1 MSSYSEYIGVIAR
14 THGLDGTVV
23 LMDTIGITNGLVPGA
38 TLGIGYSR
46 DFTKTYTIDMFE
58 SSPKRTTL
66 RLRELQSADSAQ
78 ALVEQAVY
86 ARAQDVGLNEDER
99 HRIGDIE
106 GCTVV
111 TADGGIVGIVT
122 DVWLM
127 PANDVWVV
135 TLPDGRTVPFPVI
148 DDVVV
153 SVETGS
159 RRIVVNVL
167 PGLLDLGTTTAEDHD
182 E

>member
-1 MSSYSEYIGVIAR
+1 MSSYSEYIGVVAR

-23 LMDTIGITNGLVPGA
+23 LMDTIGISDGLVPGA

-46 DFTKTYTIDMFE
+46 DFTKIYTIDMFE

-66 RLRELQSADSAQ
+66 RLRELQTSDSAQ

-86 ARAQDVGLNEDER
+86 ARPQDVGLNEDER
-99 HRIGDIE
+99 YRIGDIE
-106 GCTVV
+106 GCTVS
-111 TADGGIVGIVT
+111 TEDGGVVGIVT

-135 TLPDGRTVPFPVI
+135 TLSDGRTVPFPVI
-148 DDVVV
+148 DEVVV
-153 SVETGS
+153 SVNTQS
-159 RRIVVNVL
+159 RQIVVNL
-167 PGLLDLGTTTAEDHD
+167 IPGLLELGSTTSEDHD